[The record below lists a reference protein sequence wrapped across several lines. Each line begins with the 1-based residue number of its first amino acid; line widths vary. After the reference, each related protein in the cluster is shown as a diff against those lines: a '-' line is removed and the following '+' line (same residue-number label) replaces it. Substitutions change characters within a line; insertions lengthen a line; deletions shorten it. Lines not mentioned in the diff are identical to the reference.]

1 MYRILSASK
10 YFLPLVYFIYLPCQ
24 IDETGNFKTINEN
37 NQHAEE
43 IAELKAKFLRHKDIL
58 KTNYEQAENEVIRLD
73 EIYHDTVGMVLKV
86 KFALNILGYKL
97 SLLSGI

>member
-1 MYRILSASK
+1 MGNSK
-10 YFLPLVYFIYLPCQ
+10 
-24 IDETGNFKTINEN
+24 TMNES

-43 IAELKAKFLRHKDIL
+43 IADLKAKFLRHKEIL

-86 KFALNILGYKL
+86 KFILNMQGFKFPPF
-97 SLLSGI
+97 